1 MTETL
6 HAPVEINS
14 AIQEKEWSG
23 AAHEMRAQAQSVLRR
38 VRPENAPRREL
49 ISTRPKDAGNGV
61 KVSLEEDWQSPEIVE
76 DAPLHDKRL
85 HLVTFSVVDE
95 AGVTQEVRETL
106 ATFHSL
112 QGIGID
118 GETGGYK
125 PLTLSEGVTY
135 ARVEDMLAV
144 FENGEPTKLAGRRDL
159 GRSAVQGVQQ

>member
-1 MTETL
+1 M
-6 HAPVEINS
+6 
-14 AIQEKEWSG
+14 
-23 AAHEMRAQAQSVLRR
+23 LRR

-76 DAPLHDKRL
+76 DAALHDKRS
-85 HLVTFSVVDE
+85 HLVTHSSVVDE
-95 AGVTQEVRETL
+95 AGVIQEVRETL

-112 QGIGID
+112 QAIGID